1 MSTCKAHGVT
11 SCPMCLQA
19 ELERVAMR
27 TSIRAMMDAI
37 PGGTWQKEAIWITG
51 QTL

>member
-1 MSTCKAHGVT
+1 
-11 SCPMCLQA
+11 MCLQA
-19 ELERVAMR
+19 EVERVALLE
-27 TSIRAMMDAI
+27 SIRAMMEAI